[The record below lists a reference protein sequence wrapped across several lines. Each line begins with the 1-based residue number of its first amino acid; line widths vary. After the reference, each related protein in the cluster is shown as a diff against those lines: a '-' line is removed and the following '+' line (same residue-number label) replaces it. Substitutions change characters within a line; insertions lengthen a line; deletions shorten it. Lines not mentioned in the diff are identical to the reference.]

1 MPSFATGLAPYP
13 ASFYVAHKL
22 FTGEPFPAGG
32 TWGDILDGPAA
43 TDEQVITD
51 ILEAF
56 KDAPHPPCRLDLR
69 VWHITPGQPAE
80 DCTEWALKTCA
91 APAVVPVFRSTRTMQ
106 EAAE

>member
-1 MPSFATGLAPYP
+1 MTSFATNLAPYP

-22 FTGEPFPAGG
+22 FTGPPFPSGG
-32 TWGDILDGPAA
+32 DWGAITDGPVA
-43 TDEQVITD
+43 TDKQVITD

-56 KDAPHPPCRLDLR
+56 KDTAPPCRLDLR

-91 APAVVPVFRSTRTMQ
+91 EVMEDAL
-106 EAAE
+106 